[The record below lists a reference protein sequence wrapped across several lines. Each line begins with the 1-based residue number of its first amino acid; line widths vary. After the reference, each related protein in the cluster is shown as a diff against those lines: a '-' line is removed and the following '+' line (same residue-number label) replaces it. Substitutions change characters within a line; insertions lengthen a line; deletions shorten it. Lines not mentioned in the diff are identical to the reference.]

1 RPALDAEGVAVAG
14 EEELVAH
21 AAGVGLD
28 RGERDVRARLREPPA
43 EEVEQAE
50 AIRSLKPQ
58 AGGVQARCI
67 LHLHF
72 EPRDGR
78 PPFLFEALLHQWFEV
93 GLALDGLLE
102 EHLEA
107 PSKCVVLEAALV
119 VPEAEGL
126 EDDRARAAEGL

>member
-43 EEVEQAE
+43 EEVEQAQ

-58 AGGVQARCI
+58 AGGVQARYI

-78 PPFLFEALLHQWFEV
+78 PPLRLEAFLQQRREV
-93 GLALDGLLE
+93 DLALDRLLE

-107 PSKCVVLEAALV
+107 PS
-119 VPEAEGL
+119 
-126 EDDRARAAEGL
+126 